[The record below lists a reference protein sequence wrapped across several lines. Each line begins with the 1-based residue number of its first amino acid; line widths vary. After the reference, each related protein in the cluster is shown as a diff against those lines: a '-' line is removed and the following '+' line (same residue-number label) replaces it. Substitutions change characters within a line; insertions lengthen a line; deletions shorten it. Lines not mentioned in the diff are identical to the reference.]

1 MNRKKAIQILLAV
14 LLLATVAF
22 IWSNSLPSILESK
35 ATSLEIV
42 EVVKPVL
49 EPIVGPGNVTDRLVR
64 KLAHFVEFGV
74 LGCELMLLVIV
85 RKRRGLQPIV
95 NCLFAGLLVAV
106 IDETIQIFFGRGS
119 QVQDV
124 WLDFA
129 SAVTGILFVLLLH
142 WAIATFR
149 NKRRVSR

>member
-106 IDETIQIFFGRGS
+106 IDETIQIFSGRGS
-119 QVQDV
+119 QVQDI

-129 SAVTGILFVLLLH
+129 SAVTGIIFVLLLH
-142 WAIATFR
+142 WVIAMFR